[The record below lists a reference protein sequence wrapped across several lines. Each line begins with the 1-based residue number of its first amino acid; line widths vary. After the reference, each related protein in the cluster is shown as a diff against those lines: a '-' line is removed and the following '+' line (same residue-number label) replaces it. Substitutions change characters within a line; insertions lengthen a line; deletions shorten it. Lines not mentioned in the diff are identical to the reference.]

1 MAHERTAASTN
12 LRYGSWNSV
21 EECAA
26 RARETRGALRS
37 VARRRSTRQSHKIT
51 ALTVK
56 LLSYAER
63 LRRS

>member
-26 RARETRGALRS
+26 RARETRGA
-37 VARRRSTRQSHKIT
+37 AQCSTE
-51 ALTVK
+51 TVNPSK
-56 LLSYAER
+56 P
-63 LRRS
+63 